1 MALRRDHIFI
11 SYATEQSALCDWLAR
26 KLAAEGYALWYDR
39 LKLLGGE
46 DWPSD
51 IDKAIKER
59 SFRMLALLSRDSV
72 SKPNPTGEWLTGR
85 AVGRELG
92 VDDFLISL
100 NTDGLSPLEIPWN
113 LQTINYIP
121 FHPSWAKGLEQLLKK
136 LESIDAPRVLP
147 EGRQLAIQSTSVNA
161 VVSQEP
167 ELLMSNCFRTEQLPR
182 FVRKYQTNRRMHMGK
197 RREIRQAW
205 ACWDTTPFQVLA
217 FHEPPDDVAEKY
229 SLRFVKEFPVI
240 DVDSIERIATRNLVV
255 RLIHRSLEQ
264 LMKSKGM
271 ACYEKS
277 GEWYLPQ
284 GLLQGGRVGFKG
296 LDGKSSWF
304 SGVGE
309 RRFPTRN
316 GGEVYRYHISPSF
329 ALDRTDTLPSTL
341 SLRIR
346 VYFTDEQGRP
356 LPRSKIPSRRKHL
369 CKWWFNHEWSAR
381 ILGMMQFLSDETQVL
396 RCGPDGEQ
404 QLIIDS
410 MPMTVTSTKG
420 INDALVGAPNEY
432 LMASGQENDEELFSD
447 GEDD

>member
-1 MALRRDHIFI
+1 MAIRRDHIFI

-59 SFRMLALLSRDSV
+59 SYRMLALLSRDSV
-72 SKPNPTGEWLTGR
+72 VKPNPKGEWLTGR
-85 AVGRELG
+85 AVGRDLG
-92 VDDFLISL
+92 IDDFLISL

-121 FHPSWAKGLEQLLKK
+121 FQPSWAVGLEQLLKK
-136 LESIDAPRVLP
+136 LASVDTPRILP

-167 ELLMSNCFRTEQLPR
+167 ELLMSNCFRIEQPPR
-182 FVRKYQTNRRMHMGK
+182 FVRKYQSNRRMHMGK
-197 RREIRQAW
+197 RGDIRQAW
-205 ACWDTTPFQVLA
+205 ACWVTTPLQVLA
-217 FHEPPDDVAEKY
+217 FHEPPDDVAKKY
-229 SLRFVKEFPVI
+229 SLRFVKEFPAI
-240 DVDSIERIATRNLVV
+240 DVDSIEGIVTRNLVV
-255 RLIHRSLEQ
+255 SLIHRSLEQ

-284 GLLQGGRVGFKG
+284 GLLQRGRVGFKG
-296 LDGKSSWF
+296 LDGKSSRF

-309 RRFPTRN
+309 RKFPTRN

-329 ALDRTDTLPSTL
+329 TLDRTDTLPSTL
-341 SLRIR
+341 RLRIR

-356 LPRSKIPSRRKHL
+356 LPRSKILSRRKHL